1 MEKIKR
7 ICPICGDRFIPFGEY
22 TNKKTGYSRKQKY
35 CSKECWNKRN
45 PKSTKICPVCNNSFD
60 TYIREKIYCSLEC
73 RNIGMRGK
81 KLSQET
87 KDKMSKAKQGYMPVN
102 IFLSGDK
109 HPFWLKDRSKVAF
122 IETPEY
128 NKFRKRI
135 NGNYENLDTTAV
147 KNIPIPKVMDEYLV
161 ENITEISKKLNSG
174 LIEFEGETKEKLND
188 LVYDLY
194 ELNILEINRIKDYFR
209 KDEFVNEDNWARY
222 KKTLNETLEMFFQD
236 KINIEYYSGADIGFG
251 LIITALYFSNSD
263 NYQPSSKKTLRYII
277 NEIISDT
284 EENFIAMRE
293 IVWGKNCIYIIRDNH
308 LHNWSV
314 TKAFEDGQKILN
326 KLMK

>member
-135 NGNYENLDTTAV
+135 LKRDNYTCQHCGRRGKAGYRPILDVHHIKSRKNYPNLALDESNCITLCRECHKKTNSYLKRWNTGMEAV
-147 KNIPIPKVMDEYLV
+147 KV
-161 ENITEISKKLNSG
+161 
-174 LIEFEGETKEKLND
+174 
-188 LVYDLY
+188 
-194 ELNILEINRIKDYFR
+194 
-209 KDEFVNEDNWARY
+209 
-222 KKTLNETLEMFFQD
+222 
-236 KINIEYYSGADIGFG
+236 
-251 LIITALYFSNSD
+251 
-263 NYQPSSKKTLRYII
+263 
-277 NEIISDT
+277 
-284 EENFIAMRE
+284 
-293 IVWGKNCIYIIRDNH
+293 
-308 LHNWSV
+308 
-314 TKAFEDGQKILN
+314 
-326 KLMK
+326 